1 MRWLLNV
8 SGVWTIEKRTEQ
20 PVTETHLQLF
30 LQSILNV
37 FKKQFGHDP
46 EFQHAFRLG
55 TSDALL
61 SRQETWVPSCPKWAG
76 PACHL
81 FSWEGRED
89 SRYLWSPSDMQP
101 LKTGREEIQPLKIFV
116 RVSRQIPRNL
126 YMPLDWHPLPWKR
139 QIQSVDSKIPI
150 SPFLLLSGPPN
161 FRFGAESTKLKRWHT
176 QWHLYQFT
184 STSYEVPGV
193 RSSVLPKHSC
203 IQ

>member
-1 MRWLLNV
+1 MIIFLTFGVFHPISCGHELGLNCI
-8 SGVWTIEKRTEQ
+8 GVAIQTCFSWVVR
-20 PVTETHLQLF
+20 
-30 LQSILNV
+30 SIHSVLCA
-37 FKKQFGHDP
+37 FGRSR
-46 EFQHAFRLG
+46 ARLG

-89 SRYLWSPSDMQP
+89 SRYLWSPADMQP

-116 RVSRQIPRNL
+116 RVSHQIPRNL

-139 QIQSVDSKIPI
+139 QKQSVDRKIPI

-176 QWHLYQFT
+176 VAPISIYINILWSPWSQVFSLAQT
-184 STSYEVPGV
+184 
-193 RSSVLPKHSC
+193 
-203 IQ
+203 